1 MTSSFPGTPSI
12 TKGAIVSF
20 DLFNP
25 VPQVVQFQ
33 YNPDSLTRSL
43 QGQHSEG
50 SGGSVSETFRLEGP
64 PVETISLDIEFDAT
78 DRLEHPDENEDVKL
92 LGVFPQLSALE
103 MMLYPK
109 SSLVIANTVLAA
121 IGTME
126 IVPPEG
132 PFTLFIWGAKRVVPV
147 KLTQFNITE
156 EAHDTNLNPIR
167 AKVQLGMR
175 VLTYKNLSM
184 THPGYSVFLAHQV
197 VKETMS
203 MVGTINSLG
212 AIGEG
217 VKISI

>member
-1 MTSSFPGTPSI
+1 MPSSFPGSPSV

-25 VPQVVQFQ
+25 IPQVVQFQ
-33 YNPDSLTRSL
+33 YNPDTLTRSL
-43 QGQHSEG
+43 QGQSEG
-50 SGGSVSETFRLEGP
+50 SGGSTSETFRLSGP

-78 DRLEHPDENEDVKL
+78 DKLEHPDENEMVKDM
-92 LGVFPQLSALE
+92 GVFPQLSALE

-109 SSLVIANTVLAA
+109 SPLVIANTVLAA
-121 IGTME
+121 MGTME
-126 IVPPEG
+126 VVPPEG

-156 EAHDTNLNPIR
+156 EAHDTSLNPIR
-167 AKVQLGMR
+167 AKVQLGMK
-175 VLTYKNLSM
+175 VLTYNDLSI
-184 THPGYSVFLAHQV
+184 THPGYAVFLAHQV

-203 MVGTINSLG
+203 IIGTVNSLE

-217 VKISI
+217 VKIL

>member
-43 QGQHSEG
+43 QGQHREG
-50 SGGSVSETFRLEGP
+50 GGSVSETFRLEGP

-109 SSLVIANTVLAA
+109 SSLVIANTILAA
-121 IGTME
+121 TGTME

-175 VLTYKNLSM
+175 VLTYKDLSM